1 MFDGPTSPGLDFD
14 ARCVVL
20 DLSAMYNSEAIGIL
34 MICAAAFQRAVITDL
49 RDRAE
54 AGEQH
59 TRKIISVYDECWKV
73 IGQIGVGEWLQESFK
88 LSRSHGTQNIIVIHR
103 LSDLQAAGAAGS
115 RERALAEGLL
125 ADAETRVI
133 YGQSTDQLDWTRD
146 TLRLTG
152 TETELLPALDRG
164 VALWKVGQRSFIVR
178 HRRSRAEEP
187 LSNTD
192 ARMMP
197 I

>member
-1 MFDGPTSPGLDFD
+1 
-14 ARCVVL
+14 
-20 DLSAMYNSEAIGIL
+20 
-34 MICAAAFQRAVITDL
+34 
-49 RDRAE
+49 
-54 AGEQH
+54 
-59 TRKIISVYDECWKV
+59 
-73 IGQIGVGEWLQESFK
+73 VGEWLQESFK

-125 ADAETRVI
+125 ADAETRVM

-152 TETELLPALDRG
+152 TETELLLNLDRG

-187 LSNTD
+187 LTNTD
-192 ARMMP
+192 ARMTVRAGQ
-197 I
+197 